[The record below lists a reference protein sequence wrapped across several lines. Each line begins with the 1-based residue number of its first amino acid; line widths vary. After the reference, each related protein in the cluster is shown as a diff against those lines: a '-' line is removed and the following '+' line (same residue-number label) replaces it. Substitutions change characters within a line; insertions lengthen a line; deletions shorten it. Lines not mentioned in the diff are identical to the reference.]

1 MLWGRGKFP
10 QLNKKN
16 KGRILQVMNEEH
28 NDLSSTAP
36 QNDARSKMLSGS
48 AWMTAG
54 SIASR
59 ILGALY
65 VIPWVTWFGAYSN
78 EANALFA
85 QGYNIYN
92 LFLVVATAGIPS
104 AISKLVAHYNG
115 INQYGVS
122 RRLYH
127 SGMYVAMAM
136 GVICATI
143 MMFGAS
149 LMDNGDP
156 NVIPVIRSLAWA
168 VLIIPG
174 MAITRGFLQGY
185 NWMAPSAMSQFVEQL
200 FRIIYMLAATYFIMK
215 IRHGSWVSAVTQ
227 STFAAFIGAIG
238 AIIVLGIAWLRHLSE
253 MNGLVANSVSDPE
266 VSTGR
271 LVFKIAYQ
279 AIPFIVIESG
289 ITLYQLIDQFTF
301 PRMMAMV
308 GNFTHYQVTVLY
320 ALFSFNAN
328 KLYMIVIS
336 LASAMAATVIPLLAT
351 ARAQNDQ
358 EGMRKQIENVL
369 LLFYFVMIPAALGMA
384 AVAQQVYTVFYRY
397 DPAGVTVLQFA
408 SFVSIP
414 MGLYTVAAAMMQ
426 GISENKRMMKF
437 LGIGLLV
444 KLIIQLPCIWAF
456 EGLGPLVATCISM
469 FVVNYLIL
477 HSFNMEF
484 NMHFAEM
491 AQPTNQI
498 LCFSLIMF
506 ILTKLVM
513 LGIGSLVSPYG
524 RFTAFFSLI
533 PGVVVGVGVYL
544 YLALKYRLADR
555 IIGARSA
562 ALRRQLHIR

>member
-1 MLWGRGKFP
+1 
-10 QLNKKN
+10 
-16 KGRILQVMNEEH
+16 MNER
-28 NDLSSTAP
+28 NRNGLSNTAP
-36 QNDARSKMLSGS
+36 QQDAKSKMLSGS

-54 SIASR
+54 SITSR
-59 ILGALY
+59 ILGAIY
-65 VIPWVTWFGAYSN
+65 IIPWVTWFGAYSN

-92 LFLVVATAGIPS
+92 MFLTIATAGIPS

-136 GVICATI
+136 GVICATV
-143 MMFGAS
+143 MLFGAS

-185 NWMAPSAMSQFVEQL
+185 NWMAPSAVSQFVEQL
-200 FRIIYMLAATYFIMK
+200 FRVIYMLAATYFIMK
-215 IRHGSWVSAVTQ
+215 IQNGSWVHAVTQ

-238 AIIVLGIAWLRHLSE
+238 AIVVLSLAWLKHVGE
-253 MNGLVANSVSDPE
+253 MNSLVRDSVADPD
-266 VSTGR
+266 VSTR
-271 LVFKIAYQ
+271 SLVIKIAYQ
-279 AIPFIVIESG
+279 SIPFIVIESG
-289 ITLYQLIDQFTF
+289 ITLYQLIDQYTF
-301 PRMMAMV
+301 FRMMSWV
-308 GNFTHYQVTVLY
+308 GHFSKYQLNVVY

-336 LASAMAATVIPLLAT
+336 LASALAATVIPLLAT

-358 EGMRKQIENVL
+358 DGMRKQIENVL
-369 LLFYFVMIPAALGMA
+369 MLFYFVMIPAALGLS
-384 AVAQQVYTVFYRY
+384 AVAKQVYTVFYRY
-397 DPAGVTVLQFA
+397 DAAGIVVLEFA
-408 SFVSIP
+408 SFVSIF

-437 LGIGLLV
+437 LGIGLII
-444 KLIIQLPCIWAF
+444 KLIVQFPCIWALQ
-456 EGLGPLVATCISM
+456 GLGPLMATMISM
-469 FVVNYLIL
+469 VVVNYMIL

-484 NMHFAEM
+484 NIHFAEM
-491 AQPTNQI
+491 SKPTNQI

-506 ILTKLVM
+506 VATKVVMSLIGLV
-513 LGIGSLVSPYG
+513 VSPYG
-524 RFTAFFSLI
+524 RYTAFFSLI
-533 PGVVVGVGVYL
+533 PGVIVGVGVYM

-555 IIGARSA
+555 ILGARSE
-562 ALRRQLHIR
+562 ALRRKLHIN

>member
-1 MLWGRGKFP
+1 
-10 QLNKKN
+10 
-16 KGRILQVMNEEH
+16 MNE
-28 NDLSSTAP
+28 NRDNGSRSTAP
-36 QNDARSKMLSGS
+36 QNDAQSKMLSGS

-65 VIPWVTWFGAYSN
+65 IIPWVTWFGAYSN

-127 SGMYVAMAM
+127 SGMYVALAM
-136 GVICATI
+136 GIICATI
-143 MMFGAS
+143 MMFGAA

-168 VLIIPG
+168 VLIIPA

-200 FRIIYMLAATYFIMK
+200 FRIIYMLAATYLIMK
-215 IRHGSWVSAVTQ
+215 IQGGSWVSAVTQ

-238 AIIVLGIAWLRHLSE
+238 AILVLGAAWLRHLGE
-253 MNGLVANSVSDPE
+253 MNGLVRSSVADPA
-266 VSTGR
+266 VSTSR
-271 LVFKIAYQ
+271 LVMKIVYQ
-279 AIPFIVIESG
+279 SIPFIVIESG

-308 GNFTHYQVTVLY
+308 GHFSHYQVTVLY

-358 EGMRKQIENVL
+358 AGMRKQIENVL
-369 LLFYFVMIPAALGMA
+369 MLFYFVMVPAALGLA
-384 AVAQQVYTVFYRY
+384 AVAQQIYTVFYRY
-397 DPAGVTVLQFA
+397 DPAGVTVLEFA
-408 SFVSIP
+408 AFVSIP

-437 LGIGLLV
+437 LAVGLVV
-444 KLIIQLPCIWAF
+444 KFIIQLPCIWLLQ
-456 EGLGPLVATCISM
+456 GLGPLLATCLSM
-469 FVVNYLIL
+469 FLVNYLIL

-484 NMHFAEM
+484 TMRFAQM
-491 AQPTNQI
+491 ARPTNQI

-506 ILTKLVM
+506 IFTKLVM
-513 LGIGSLVSPYG
+513 VAIGHFVSPYG

-533 PGVVVGVGVYL
+533 PGVAVGVGIYL
-544 YLALKYRLADR
+544 YLVLKYRLADG
-555 IIGARSA
+555 ILGARSA
-562 ALRRQLHIR
+562 ALRQRLHIQ